1 MGYDDVLC
9 MGCNTASAN
18 ADVLATALRL
28 GNDGRRHLYRLTNHT
43 QRDFVAVNDRLDP
56 ALLELMAAWPNNP
69 AIVYNIAYD
78 VLASNDIGD
87 ALFHNWA
94 HSRNL
99 LQIVFTDPGARTFYR
114 DWEQVASNSVA
125 GFRLNHGRSS
135 DHPRIQRVLGDLL
148 TVAPE
153 FTRLWER
160 HDPRGKAMEQKR
172 FYHRDVGELTLPMQT
187 FDVRSS
193 PGQELV
199 VYHAAPNSGSAQA
212 LTLLGSL
219 SATNNP
225 STTEENDIWS

>member
-1 MGYDDVLC
+1 
-9 MGCNTASAN
+9 
-18 ADVLATALRL
+18 
-28 GNDGRRHLYRLTNHT
+28 
-43 QRDFVAVNDRLDP
+43 
-56 ALLELMAAWPNNP
+56 MAAWPNNP

-172 FYHRDVGELTLPMQT
+172 FYHRDVGELTLSMQHSMCGPAR
-187 FDVRSS
+187 VKNSS
-193 PGQELV
+193 FTTHLIRAVPKRLPCSARCRPPTMQARLRKTI
-199 VYHAAPNSGSAQA
+199 SGRKRLSWPIA
-212 LTLLGSL
+212 LACTKFGE
-219 SATNNP
+219 P
-225 STTEENDIWS
+225 RQ